1 MFDEGATIEGV
12 SFVAGKTLLGSAAI
26 IDLSSLDR
34 EVQTLFDITSSSP
47 GHSTDSR
54 SSGTLDFIS
63 GHVFPSSS
71 TFKVMQGANAG
82 ST

>member
-1 MFDEGATIEGV
+1 VT
-12 SFVAGKTLLGSAAI
+12 GKTLRGSAI

-54 SSGTLDFIS
+54 SNRTLDFIS
-63 GHVFPSSS
+63 GHMFPSSS
-71 TFKVMQGANAG
+71 TFKVMQEANAG